1 MATFNGAKYLQ
12 AQLDSIIEQD
22 LPPDELVVSD
32 DNSTDET
39 LEILK
44 KFQSKAKISVVITEG
59 NQQLGYSQ
67 NFGKALSKTTGDLI
81 FLSDQD
87 DVWKKR
93 KISETV
99 KFAENHPAALVFL
112 NDAELADINLSSTGL
127 SKLGQLKAAGID
139 RSHFVMGCCAAVRR
153 ELLEYCLPIP
163 ADFKGHDNW
172 LVEFSNGVSATVISE
187 EILQYYR
194 RHGKNTSELRVN
206 QLKKVQ
212 RKAVFLE
219 SILKAI
225 KSKGD
230 ISELIQRKDRLEMF
244 LRRVGEKKELA
255 LENNRDLLRFEE
267 KIKEELNFIELRIS
281 LRTRWLVERVAL
293 ILKKDSRFLYFSN
306 GSLKQM
312 VRDIWA

>member
-12 AQLDSIIEQD
+12 AQLDSIVEQD

-44 KFQSKAKISVVITEG
+44 EFRSKAKISVVITEG
-59 NQQLGYSQ
+59 TQQLGYSQ

-99 KFAENHPAALVFL
+99 KLAENHPAALVFL

-127 SKLGQLKAAGID
+127 SKLGQLEAAGIG

-172 LVEFSNGVSATVISE
+172 LVEFSNGMNATVISE

-206 QLKKVQ
+206 QLKRVQ
-212 RKAVFLE
+212 RKAIFLE
-219 SILKAI
+219 SILKTI

-230 ISELIQRKDRLEMF
+230 ISELIQRKNRLEMF
-244 LRRVGEKKELA
+244 LRRVGEKKKLA
-255 LENNRDLLRFEE
+255 FEKNRDLLRFEG
-267 KIKEELNFIELRIS
+267 KIKEELKFIELRIF
-281 LRTRWLVERVAL
+281 LRTRWFAERMAL
-293 ILKKDSRFLYFSN
+293 ILKKDSRSLYFSN
-306 GSLKQM
+306 GGFKQM
-312 VRDIWA
+312 ARDIWA